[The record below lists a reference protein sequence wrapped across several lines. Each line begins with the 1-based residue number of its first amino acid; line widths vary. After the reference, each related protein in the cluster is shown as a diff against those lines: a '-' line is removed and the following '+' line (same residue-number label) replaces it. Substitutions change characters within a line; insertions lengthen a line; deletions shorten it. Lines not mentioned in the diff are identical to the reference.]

1 MLAAKSKN
9 CATPEPMN
17 RQRRFDARQACRKA
31 AGFNKVGRANGD
43 EPFTFVVFIGRAR
56 RLIPVAHL

>member
-31 AGFNKVGRANGD
+31 AGFNHALQ
-43 EPFTFVVFIGRAR
+43 
-56 RLIPVAHL
+56 RL